1 MTDRVLAGLGVVA
14 VTAALVLIWV
24 ARAGIPRDVYVSEL
38 GADGMPTARWFQ
50 IALVTLVVGGTLV
63 AVAARRIRASA
74 RILGAWPPTVTL
86 LVACGL
92 FLVASQVPCTSGCP
106 VPYGPLFTWQDF
118 THTTSAVIAF
128 GAAAWAM
135 LQCSFAAG
143 HRVLR
148 RFSLVASI
156 SVATIAGAGGLM
168 SLFNWNAG
176 FGSHLEFV
184 ATTIGVAWIAALGV
198 FLALS
203 PSAAHGGEQL
213 VREADERRD
222 LDVVAVDP
230 PALGL

>member
-1 MTDRVLAGLGVVA
+1 MTDRVLAGVGVVA
-14 VTAALVLIWV
+14 VVAALVIIWV
-24 ARAGIPRDVYVSEL
+24 ARVGIPRDVYVSEL

-50 IALVTLVVGGTLV
+50 VALVTLVVGGTLI
-63 AVAARRIRASA
+63 AVAARRIRAA
-74 RILGAWPPTVTL
+74 VRVLGAWAPTATL
-86 LVACGL
+86 LVACAL
-92 FLVASQVPCTSGCP
+92 FLLASQVPCTSGCP

-128 GAAAWAM
+128 AAAAWAM

-148 RFSLVASI
+148 RFSLLASL

-184 ATTIGVAWIAALGV
+184 ATTIGIAWIAALGL
-198 FLALS
+198 FLAVS
-203 PSAAHGGEQL
+203 PSATHGGEEL
-213 VREADERRD
+213 VREPDESRD
-222 LDVVAVDP
+222 LDVVTVDP

>member
-63 AVAARRIRASA
+63 AVAARRIRASV
-74 RILGAWPPTVTL
+74 RILGAWPPAVTL

-222 LDVVAVDP
+222 LDVVPVDP